1 MCCNSPRKCKPVK
14 YKKRQKA
21 GFLII
26 TYGSV
31 CNSKQKWNNDE
42 CWCEHKEL
50 DDWSSCKDDY
60 MWNPST
66 CDCDCN
72 NLVVT
77 INYGLL

>member
-1 MCCNSPRKCKPVK
+1 MTASISRVLVGQHLRSKTSQTCCNLSRKCTSVK

-26 TYGSV
+26 TYGSA
-31 CNSKQKWNNDE
+31 CNSKQKWNNYK

-60 MWNPST
+60 M
-66 CDCDCN
+66 
-72 NLVVT
+72 
-77 INYGLL
+77 